1 MGSDEMKSL
10 DNLRRCF
17 DGFTLL
23 STTTAKSV
31 VNEKAD
37 EIECELKKRYIEL
50 PLDAD
55 GIPICVGDK
64 VVSKYGE
71 EARVAAVAS
80 RAFVTASD
88 QICLRS
94 PSAFHHKGS
103 VSDVL
108 REFAIACEDAGNAG
122 EAVNM
127 LISEYAEMLQLKEE

>member
-1 MGSDEMKSL
+1 MKSL

-37 EIECELKKRYIEL
+37 EIESELEKLYIKL

-55 GIPICVGDK
+55 GIPIRVGDK

-71 EARVAAVAS
+71 ETRVAAVAS

-88 QICLRS
+88 QICPRS
-94 PSAFHHKGS
+94 PSAFHHKRD

-122 EAVNM
+122 DTVSR
-127 LISEYAEMLQLKEE
+127 LISEYAERLQLKEE

>member
-1 MGSDEMKSL
+1 MKSL

-31 VNEKAD
+31 VSEKAD
-37 EIECELKKRYIEL
+37 EIERELKKRYIEL
-50 PLDAD
+50 PLDKD

-71 EARVAAVAS
+71 ETRVVAVADT
-80 RAFVTASD
+80 AFVAASD
-88 QICLRS
+88 QICLKC
-94 PSAFHHKGS
+94 PSAFHHKRC

-122 EAVNM
+122 DAVER
-127 LISEYAEMLQLKEE
+127 LINGYAASLQLKEE

>member
-1 MGSDEMKSL
+1 MKSL

-37 EIECELKKRYIEL
+37 EIERELKKRYIEL

-55 GIPICVGDK
+55 GIPVRVGDK

-71 EARVAAVAS
+71 ETRVIAVS
-80 RAFVTASD
+80 GRAFVTASD
-88 QICLRS
+88 QISLRRS
-94 PSAFHHKGS
+94 SAFHHKRD

-122 EAVNM
+122 DAVNR
-127 LISEYAEMLQLKEE
+127 LISEYAERLQLKEE

>member
-1 MGSDEMKSL
+1 MKSL

-37 EIECELKKRYIEL
+37 EIESELEKLYIKL
-50 PLDAD
+50 PLDKD

-64 VVSKYGE
+64 VVSEYGE
-71 EARVAAVAS
+71 ETRVIAVSS

-88 QICLRS
+88 QTCMKS
-94 PSAFHHKGS
+94 SSAFHHKGS
-103 VSDVL
+103 VFDML
-108 REFAIACEDAGNAG
+108 RDFAIACEDTGNAG
-122 EAVNM
+122 DAVNR
-127 LISEYAEMLQLKEE
+127 LISEYAERLQLKEE